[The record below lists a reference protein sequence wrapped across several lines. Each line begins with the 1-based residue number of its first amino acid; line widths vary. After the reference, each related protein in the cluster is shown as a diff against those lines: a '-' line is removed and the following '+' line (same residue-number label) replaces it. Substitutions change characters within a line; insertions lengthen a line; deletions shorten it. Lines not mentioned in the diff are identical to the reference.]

1 MVVQKPLK
9 LKDFTDLI
17 HHRSFVI
24 HERMDVSVQRYH
36 RVLVTEYLGEGFN
49 IHSALYCPC
58 GECVAE
64 SVKAFPFNAETFLQ
78 QLEAPLIRTDRNNT
92 LSP

>member
-9 LKDFTDLI
+9 LKDFADLF
-17 HHRSFVI
+17 HHRSLVI

-36 RVLVTEYLGEGFN
+36 RVLVTEYSGEGLN
-49 IHSALYCPC
+49 VHSALYRSC

-64 SVKAFPFNAETFLQ
+64 SVKAFSFNAETVLQ
-78 QLEAPLIRTDRNNT
+78 
-92 LSP
+92 